1 MNTFTRS
8 LSLAFASVVLAAAAV
23 SQTPIQVRGE
33 INQGTGGGA
42 GCYWCTGA
50 PFVLKYTG
58 TTVQSSTIN
67 LNAFLGQKVVIDGVW
82 TGTALQVNAVQA
94 TTQTFS
100 MGGNPAI
107 GDTMRFTTKTAPG
120 TLALNL
126 AALGTSFL
134 VPVGPIAVLL
144 DPASTVAL
152 AAGLTNAGG
161 DFRTEISIPNL
172 PSLIGLRVFGQ
183 GVIAPVSGS
192 PLFASNID
200 AVEVQ

>member
-1 MNTFTRS
+1 MNIIRNTLT
-8 LSLAFASVVLAAAAV
+8 LACSTLVFAAV
-23 SQTPIQVRGE
+23 AVAQTPIQVRGE

-58 TTVQSSTIN
+58 TTVQSTTVN

-94 TTQTFS
+94 TTETFS
-100 MGGNPAI
+100 MGGNPSI
-107 GDTMRFTTKTAPG
+107 GGTMRFTSKAAPG

-134 VPVGPIAVLL
+134 VPVGEVAVLL

-152 AAGLTNAGG
+152 AAGVTNAGG
-161 DFRTEISIPNL
+161 QFRTEINIPNL
-172 PSLIGLRVFGQ
+172 PSLIGMRVFGQ
-183 GVIAPVSGS
+183 GVIAPAGA
-192 PLFASNID
+192 PLFAANID

>member
-1 MNTFTRS
+1 
-8 LSLAFASVVLAAAAV
+8 
-23 SQTPIQVRGE
+23 VRKS
-33 INQGTGGGA
+33 
-42 GCYWCTGA
+42 
-50 PFVLKYTG
+50 P
-58 TTVQSSTIN
+58 
-67 LNAFLGQKVVIDGVW
+67 
-82 TGTALQVNAVQA
+82 
-94 TTQTFS
+94 
-100 MGGNPAI
+100 P
-107 GDTMRFTTKTAPG
+107 
-120 TLALNL
+120 
-126 AALGTSFL
+126 
-134 VPVGPIAVLL
+134 VLL